1 MPAVLGN
8 FSSSGE
14 FVKQKV
20 WESFPAFYRLAT
32 SQEAKSN
39 ETALYEA
46 LPGWEIAYLA
56 DGSVGGAE
64 YGTFT
69 KYALRFY
76 SSRMVPPT
84 AFMCTC
90 ASLHAFA
97 FDAAPL
103 TAFLVWG
110 IVFGTPNKCLPLSE
124 AQYMHPKPFAIYCIA
139 VEVAKV
145 DLNCKQFCTMHLA
158 HHRLSR
164 VAVHAVQRC
173 SACQE

>member
-14 FVKQKV
+14 FLKQKV
-20 WESFPAFYRLAT
+20 WESFPDFYRLAT

-69 KYALRFY
+69 KYALPFY
-76 SSRMVPPT
+76 SPCMNPLTP
-84 AFMCTC
+84 FMCTC
-90 ASLHAFA
+90 ASLHALA
-97 FDAAPL
+97 YGTIAS
-103 TAFLVWG
+103 TAFLVCG
-110 IVFGTPNKCLPLSE
+110 IIL
-124 AQYMHPKPFAIYCIA
+124 
-139 VEVAKV
+139 
-145 DLNCKQFCTMHLA
+145 
-158 HHRLSR
+158 
-164 VAVHAVQRC
+164 C
-173 SACQE
+173 SIKHMSVLQ